1 MASTVTPIEPPPLAR
16 LPGEGAGGDAPAGA
30 AAGGRLLLFG
40 VRERVYG
47 CGIGA
52 VREIVPMRRASR
64 LPGAPPYVA
73 GLINLRGTVITVLD
87 LGVRLVGEAVDANA
101 GSIVIVEHGAKV
113 VGLCVDDVRDV
124 QALDGA
130 QLDPVATGDAGAGLV
145 LGVGRAGGNVVIV
158 LDVQALV
165 GQVLL

>member
-1 MASTVTPIEPPPLAR
+1 MTPIE
-16 LPGEGAGGDAPAGA
+16 LPDAPAAPDASDPAEG

-40 VRERVYG
+40 VRGRVYG
-47 CGIGA
+47 CHIGA
-52 VREIVPMRRASR
+52 VREIVPVRHPTR
-64 LPGAPPYVA
+64 LPGAPSYVA
-73 GLINLRGTVITVLD
+73 GIINLRGTVITVLD
-87 LGVRLVGEAVDANA
+87 LGQRLVSEAVDQNV
-101 GSIVIVEHGAKV
+101 GSIVIVEHGPKV

-130 QLDPVATGDAGAGLV
+130 QLDPVNGADDRAAGLV
-145 LGVGRAGGNVVIV
+145 LGVGRVGGGVVVV

>member
-1 MASTVTPIEPPPLAR
+1 MTPVE
-16 LPGEGAGGDAPAGA
+16 LPDAPQAAEAARGA
-30 AAGGRLLLFG
+30 GRLLLFA

-47 CGIGA
+47 CHIGA
-52 VREIVPMRRASR
+52 VREIVPVRRATR
-64 LPGAPPYVA
+64 LPGAPEFVA
-73 GLINLRGTVITVLD
+73 GLINLRGTLITVLD
-87 LGVRLVGEAVDANA
+87 LGRRLVDQAVDQNV
-101 GSIVIVEHGAKV
+101 GSIVIVEHGPKV

-130 QLDPVATGDAGAGLV
+130 QLDPVNGAEDAAAALV
-145 LGVGRAGGNVVIV
+145 LGVGRVGGGVVVV

>member
-1 MASTVTPIEPPPLAR
+1 MTPVEAPTYAR
-16 LPGEGAGGDAPAGA
+16 PAISRDDAPAA
-30 AAGGRLLLFG
+30 EPQAPRLLLFG
-40 VRERVYG
+40 VRGRVYG

-52 VREIVPMRRASR
+52 VREIVAVRRATR
-64 LPGAPPYVA
+64 LPGAPDFVA
-73 GLINLRGTVITVLD
+73 GLINLRGTVLTVLD
-87 LGVRLVGEAVDANA
+87 LGARLVGEAVDANA

-124 QALDGA
+124 QPLDGA
-130 QLDPVATGDAGAGLV
+130 QLDPVAAADPGAALV